1 MYDLS
6 IADYAFLFDKFYG
19 GKSLREIA
27 LIFRRERCLPITPST
42 VWRRIVSLMPYML
55 QAVRYMLQYE
65 WHPKVG
71 KVWEMDGTLLEG
83 VPKWLIVVRDIATCL
98 TLSWVT
104 SDRED
109 AKSSEKALRTAIR
122 VFRTIPEI
130 LRIDGSKAFQSAGK
144 KVLNRRSQI
153 EVNPRIGRAGQNQSI
168 EGFFSE
174 LESWMDSKRGLHS
187 KKHYSTIIDGWML
200 NYNFVKPSPTLN
212 LLTPAEAAGVNFGWF
227 GKWHA
232 LVNFGI
238 MFKNGKLGRK
248 VKTANKKKPPDYSVE
263 RLDKYLN
270 PLKMTVRRRILV

>member
-6 IADYAFLFDKFYG
+6 IDDYAFLFDKFYS
-19 GKSLREIA
+19 GKSLREIM
-27 LIFRRERCLPITPST
+27 LIFRRERCLPITAST
-42 VWRRIVSLMPYML
+42 LWRRIVRLTPHML
-55 QAVRYMLQYE
+55 QAVRYMLRYE

-71 KVWEMDGTLLEG
+71 TIWEMDGTLLEG
-83 VPKWLIVVRDIATCL
+83 VPKWLIVVRDIKTCL
-98 TLSWVT
+98 PLSWVT

-109 AKSSEKALRTAIR
+109 AESSEKALRMAIR

-130 LRIDGSKAFQSAGK
+130 FRIDGSKAFLSTAE
-144 KVLNRRSQI
+144 KVLNGRSQI
-153 EVNPRIGRAGQNQSI
+153 IVNPRIGRAGQNQSI

-187 KKHYSTIIDGWML
+187 KKHCSTIIDGWML
-200 NYNFVKPSPTLN
+200 YYSFVKPCPTLN

-232 LVNFGI
+232 FVNFGI

-248 VKTANKKKPPDYSVE
+248 AKAVSKKKPPDYSVE

-270 PLKMTVRRRILV
+270 PLI